1 MAAVGEEKGDE
12 APAEQ
17 KWEVPEPME
26 SCLRSMETTH
36 RTILMLRCKVV
47 VVGDATVGKSALIS
61 MFHSGGASYPKQY
74 VMTSWVD
81 FRVKQVDIPDTS
93 TAVELY
99 LFDCA
104 GDPVRSPRFEV
115 LRCLHFIQT
124 TRVHLTM
131 TWVVSFSISRPFGP
145 RRATAMLHTGRRE
158 RRDGDGARSVS
169 AKSRRL
175 RGASYSLETAPR
187 SKKKPPTSS

>member
-115 LRCLHFIQT
+115 LRCLHLINT
-124 TRVHLTM
+124 TRSHLTM
-131 TWVVSFSISRPFGP
+131 TWVVSFSSLRPFGP
-145 RRATAMLHTGRRE
+145 L
-158 RRDGDGARSVS
+158 
-169 AKSRRL
+169 
-175 RGASYSLETAPR
+175 
-187 SKKKPPTSS
+187 

>member
-1 MAAVGEEKGDE
+1 MAAVGEEKGDDAAVE
-12 APAEQ
+12 
-17 KWEVPEPME
+17 KYKYEVPEPME

-104 GDPVRSPRFEV
+104 GDPVFNQV
-115 LRCLHFIQT
+115 
-124 TRVHLTM
+124 
-131 TWVVSFSISRPFGP
+131 
-145 RRATAMLHTGRRE
+145 
-158 RRDGDGARSVS
+158 RDSVS
-169 AKSRRL
+169 VS
-175 RGASYSLETAPR
+175 EVF
-187 SKKKPPTSS
+187 

>member
-104 GDPVRSPRFEV
+104 GDPVFNQVSDSASFPNVSELQV
-115 LRCLHFIQT
+115 ASTASSRC
-124 TRVHLTM
+124 
-131 TWVVSFSISRPFGP
+131 
-145 RRATAMLHTGRRE
+145 RA
-158 RRDGDGARSVS
+158 
-169 AKSRRL
+169 
-175 RGASYSLETAPR
+175 ASTP
-187 SKKKPPTSS
+187 SS